1 MRRLSARAQT
11 PVGRLLKEWR
21 KRRGHSALDLAVA
34 VRTTQRHVSFI
45 GSGRVAPSRD
55 MILRLS
61 AAMDI
66 PLRAAV
72 DLGLCVTHEHWL
84 LCAVCT
90 RSFGDGRLAG
100 WRWREDDRRRTTE
113 Q

>member
-1 MRRLSARAQT
+1 
-11 PVGRLLKEWR
+11 
-21 KRRGHSALDLAVA
+21 LDLVVA

-45 GSGRVAPSRD
+45 ESSRAAPSRD
-55 MILRLS
+55 VILRLS

-66 PLRAAV
+66 LLRPAV
-72 DLGLCVTHEHWL
+72 DLGLCVTHEHWSFAQ
-84 LCAVCT
+84 CAA

-100 WRWREDDRRRTTE
+100 WPWREDDRRRTTE

>member
-1 MRRLSARAQT
+1 
-11 PVGRLLKEWR
+11 
-21 KRRGHSALDLAVA
+21 LDLAVA
-34 VRTTQRHVSFI
+34 VRTTQRHVRFI
-45 GSGRVAPSRD
+45 EPGRAAPSRD

-61 AAMDI
+61 AAIDI

-72 DLGLCVTHEHWL
+72 DLGCVLRMNIGSFAW
-84 LCAVCT
+84 CAA

-100 WRWREDDRRRTTE
+100 WPWREDDRRRTTE

>member
-1 MRRLSARAQT
+1 MSQREVDAETLGASAT
-11 PVGRLLKEWR
+11 PFGRLLKEWR
-21 KRRGHSALDLAVA
+21 KRRGHSQLDLAVA

-45 GSGRVAPSRD
+45 ESGRAAPTRD

-72 DLGLCVTHEHWL
+72 GLCVTHEHWL
-84 LCAVCT
+84 FCVVC
-90 RSFGDGRLAG
+90 SSIL
-100 WRWREDDRRRTTE
+100 RRRATGRMAAART
-113 Q
+113 

>member
-1 MRRLSARAQT
+1 VAAHRLFEDGGKRSDKSDVKHLNYSRGADAETLGASAT
-11 PVGRLLKEWR
+11 PFGRLLKEWR
-21 KRRGHSALDLAVA
+21 ERRGDSQLDLVVA

-45 GSGRVAPSRD
+45 ESGRAASGRN

-72 DLGLCVTHEHWL
+72 DLGCVRYT
-84 LCAVCT
+84 
-90 RSFGDGRLAG
+90 
-100 WRWREDDRRRTTE
+100 
-113 Q
+113 